1 MYIYIYDIIWSS
13 LAGQFNLLSF
23 WDPLRTTFSSP
34 FGLRKMQ
41 ESCSAR
47 QKMRNSVARLSG
59 GVWRLSSFAGNS
71 FFPNNCFV
79 GSQI

>member
-1 MYIYIYDIIWSS
+1 MYIYDIIWSS

-41 ESCSAR
+41 GSCTAH
-47 QKMRNSVARLSG
+47 QNKRNFVAHLSG
-59 GVWRLSSFAGNS
+59 GV
-71 FFPNNCFV
+71 
-79 GSQI
+79 